1 MADHI
6 DDFFAQYP
14 SFNYDR
20 ANSSPREFYRMCDQF
35 QWKKRPDNACPPVRK
50 EAWEKFRVAMVVEFN
65 SRFGTD
71 AEDVF
76 SWKGICEFLQMNPM
90 PSGVESMRK
99 VGLGPMYVL
108 DRTDIHKAVINTH
121 INLTDML
128 DSKRRGEAISTFKT
142 QDELVGYTIHEG
154 RYFPKEDAYAG
165 GLLKYLLREIHNKY
179 EGSRGKRGRLQG
191 KTRGRYA
198 KGG

>member
-14 SFNYDR
+14 SFSHDR

-35 QWKKRPDNACPPVRK
+35 QWKKRQDNACQPARK

-99 VGLGPMYVL
+99 
-108 DRTDIHKAVINTH
+108 AVINTH

-128 DSKRRGEAISTFKT
+128 DSKRRGEAISIFKT
-142 QDELVGYTIHEG
+142 QDELVEYTVEEG

-179 EGSRGKRGRLQG
+179 EGSRGKRGRSQG
-191 KTRGRYA
+191 KTRGRYV